1 MVESIICRRGA
12 KALHVYSQ
20 NQWVVFR
27 TYTCSILESFACC
40 VNNHNTCMRMR
51 RSADSLL
58 WKRWSEN
65 SRRTLSTA
73 ARSSGVPR
81 SGSNSHTARPKKPL
95 VDRSHGLSL
104 PCGPTFS
111 LHMLL
116 LLLVRTY
123 LNTARTLHLQHNNI
137 VVIYT
142 TLTVYMQAN

>member
-1 MVESIICRRGA
+1 
-12 KALHVYSQ
+12 
-20 NQWVVFR
+20 
-27 TYTCSILESFACC
+27 
-40 VNNHNTCMRMR
+40 
-51 RSADSLL
+51 
-58 WKRWSEN
+58 
-65 SRRTLSTA
+65 
-73 ARSSGVPR
+73 
-81 SGSNSHTARPKKPL
+81 L